1 MNKKT
6 IILLTS
12 TLAIASLGFYFYKK
26 RQTKIAYEKSVKN
39 ITKDYQVF
47 N

>member
-1 MNKKT
+1 MNKKS

-26 RQTKIAYEKSVKN
+26 RQTRIVYQKSVEN